1 MGEKQLINRK
11 IYKEIKRYDRQEMEN
26 FLVNIYHQGYQDRVK
41 DGEKADFKIK
51 LVEILEKTKGVGP
64 KMFDRIMQTVK
75 EMGI

>member
-26 FLVNIYHQGYQDRVK
+26 FLVNIYHQGYQDGVK